1 MASPTTV
8 AIVTTSVAVC
18 LILLLVPGSFL
29 ESDADNIE
37 HADLAGGPAPD
48 VTKAPVDDAIR
59 ARVDDLEYKMST
71 MHSIYQRTA
80 SNRDYLRNLRTNFT
94 NFVAGQTA
102 RIHSTALSSVA
113 LPSSGQ
119 VFLGSASQPLIWM
132 DGSSYTRAGW
142 MDKTGNGNN
151 ARSSSGVRTALQ
163 QPGEAGV
170 NTAFVY
176 VCGGVKDSMEVVK
189 GWPKGEYTFI
199 HVTRYN
205 GSARNRIWNNKT
217 AAVNW
222 LSGHHGGVA
231 GRVHHNSWLIKTPEP
246 APPADNWLVVV
257 DTPTTARVNMGQVT
271 GEVPKG
277 ANPGG
282 AAINAY
288 AGKYIEL
295 SDWAAAEVLVF
306 DGKLTADDVTGIE
319 RYLHAKYG
327 ITFFAAPKVTP

>member
-1 MASPTTV
+1 MASPATV
-8 AIVTTSVAVC
+8 AIVTTSIAVC

-29 ESDADNIE
+29 ESSADNIE

-48 VTKAPVDDAIR
+48 AIK
-59 ARVDDLEYKMST
+59 ARVDDLEYKMSQ
-71 MHSIYQRTA
+71 MHSVYQRVA
-80 SNRDYLRNLRTNFT
+80 SNRDYLRSLSTNFT
-94 NFVAGQTA
+94 NFVVGQTKIQA
-102 RIHSTALSSVA
+102 TALSNVI

-119 VFLGSASQPLIWM
+119 VFPGSALQPRIWM
-132 DGSSYTRAGW
+132 DGSSYTHTGW

-176 VCGGVKDSMEVVK
+176 VCGSVKDSMEVVR

-217 AAVNW
+217 ATVNW

-231 GRVHHNSWLIKTPEP
+231 GRVHHNSWLIQKPEP

-257 DTPTTARVNMGQVT
+257 DTPTTARVNMGQFT
-271 GEVPKG
+271 GEVATG

-288 AGKYIEL
+288 AGKYVEL

-306 DGKLTADDVTGIE
+306 DSKLSVDDVTSIE

-327 ITFFAAPKVTP
+327 ITSFAAPKITP